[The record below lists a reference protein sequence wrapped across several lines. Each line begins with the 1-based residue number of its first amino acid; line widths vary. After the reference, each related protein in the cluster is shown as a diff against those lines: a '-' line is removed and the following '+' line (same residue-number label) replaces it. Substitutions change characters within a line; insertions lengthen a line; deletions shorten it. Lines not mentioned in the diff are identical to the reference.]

1 VIEADLKERVA
12 SPSQRM
18 TMIYT
23 SLLLPAFVPA
33 TEAAAR
39 SQAILQAADAGIA
52 VEQYRREHGALPNSL
67 ADLAPKHLAAVPV
80 DPYTGQPMFYKV
92 TPEGFA
98 IYAVGKNGV
107 DDGGIFDKVEDAGL
121 FFPVKP

>member
-1 VIEADLKERVA
+1 
-12 SPSQRM
+12 M

-52 VEQYRREHGALPNSL
+52 IELYRREHGGELPKSL
-67 ADLAPKHLAAVPV
+67 ADLAPKYLAAVPV

-98 IYAVGKNGV
+98 IYAVGRNGL